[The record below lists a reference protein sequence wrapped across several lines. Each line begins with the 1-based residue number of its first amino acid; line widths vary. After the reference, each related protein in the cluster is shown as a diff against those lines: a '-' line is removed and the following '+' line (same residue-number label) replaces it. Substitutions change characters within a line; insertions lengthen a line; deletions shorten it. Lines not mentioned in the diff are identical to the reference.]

1 MDTTTIEQ
9 YIRAGE
15 SLKVEFKG
23 EQRESLSDREIYEAV
38 VCLANADGGILLIGV
53 ENDGRLTGARPRHGA
68 TTDPY
73 RLQAAIFNNTE
84 PPINTRVSVQ
94 TVDGK
99 PVIVIEVDPY
109 PEICTTKDGKSLRRA
124 MGVRGPE
131 CVPFYPY
138 QHQSRRSDLGLFDY
152 SAQLVTGASWADLD
166 PLEFERLQQTINRW
180 HGDAALLNLDNRE
193 LAQALQLVESRGEE
207 LLPNVAGLLL
217 LGREESLRRFVP
229 THEVAFQVLDARG
242 DVRMNDFFHGP
253 LLIIIEEIQK
263 RFDSRVEEEEVMIG
277 MFRLPVPEYGR
288 VAFREAMLNA
298 LLHRDFS
305 QMGTVFVQ
313 WQHDH
318 LLIANPGGLPE
329 GITLQNILVHEPKPR
344 NPRLYDAA
352 KRIGL
357 VEKTGRGVD
366 KIFLDQLR
374 LGRPAPSYERSDAS
388 GVRVVLRGGKANLA
402 FAQFVYEQD
411 KAGKAL
417 RLDELL
423 ILNQLEIERRIDTAT
438 ATALIQKPEGDARAA
453 LESLA
458 ERGLIQ
464 AKGEKRGRVYH
475 LSASTYKALGFA
487 EAYVRTRGFEP
498 LQQEQ
503 MVLQY
508 VDAHGSIA
516 RSQAADLCQLSEGQ
530 ASRLLTRMRQLLTL
544 ANVEQKADQN

>member
-1 MDTTTIEQ
+1 
-9 YIRAGE
+9 
-15 SLKVEFKG
+15 
-23 EQRESLSDREIYEAV
+23 
-38 VCLANADGGILLIGV
+38 
-53 ENDGRLTGARPRHGA
+53 
-68 TTDPY
+68 
-73 RLQAAIFNNTE
+73 
-84 PPINTRVSVQ
+84 
-94 TVDGK
+94 
-99 PVIVIEVDPY
+99 
-109 PEICTTKDGKSLRRA
+109 
-124 MGVRGPE
+124 
-131 CVPFYPY
+131 
-138 QHQSRRSDLGLFDY
+138 
-152 SAQLVTGASWADLD
+152 
-166 PLEFERLQQTINRW
+166 
-180 HGDAALLNLDNRE
+180 
-193 LAQALQLVESRGEE
+193 
-207 LLPNVAGLLL
+207 
-217 LGREESLRRFVP
+217 
-229 THEVAFQVLDARG
+229 
-242 DVRMNDFFHGP
+242 
-253 LLIIIEEIQK
+253 
-263 RFDSRVEEEEVMIG
+263 
-277 MFRLPVPEYGR
+277 
-288 VAFREAMLNA
+288 MLNA

-423 ILNQLEIERRIDTAT
+423 ILNQLEIERRIDTVT
-438 ATALIQKPEGDARAA
+438 AAALIQKPEGDARGA

-475 LSASTYKALGFA
+475 LSAATYKALGFA

-508 VDAHGSIA
+508 VDAHGSIT
-516 RSQAADLCQLSEGQ
+516 RSQAADLCQLGEDQ
-530 ASRLLTRMRQLLTL
+530 ASRLLRKMRQKGLLRMDGMARSTYY
-544 ANVEQKADQN
+544 VRRGE